1 MAESIGIA
9 ERPRSLTIRLYQPG
23 DERGIM
29 ELFHR
34 VFGKERSLAYW
45 RWKFQGNPEG
55 AQVCLAVTD
64 AGEVVGQYT
73 GIPVRVAVD
82 GRVVIFSQAVD
93 SMVDARYR
101 LGLKKPG
108 VFASVFTR
116 FAEEFGGRD
125 RVLILWGYTTPE
137 ALRIGQRLLGYVAL
151 HPVMKLIGPVGDPPH
166 STPWQQMMDLWRGL
180 RCPIR
185 RVSRFDAGVDRLWER
200 CGRELRV
207 ATVRDARY
215 LNWRYADCP
224 DVQYRL
230 LVAGGAFGAPV
241 RGIAV
246 LRLGWMDE
254 PVACLVD
261 WLVPVAA
268 RSVAERML
276 GRCLEEAR
284 GAGMKE
290 LHAWFPRSSSWHRF
304 LLERGFEAVEAAT
317 MTVRQFAPD
326 VPLDLLDGHWYY
338 TMGDSDHY

>member
-34 VFGKERSLAYW
+34 VFEKERSLAYW

-55 AQVCLAVTD
+55 AQICLAVTD

-73 GIPVRVAVD
+73 GIPVRVTVD
-82 GRVVIFSQAVD
+82 GRTLTFSQAVD
-93 SMVDARYR
+93 SMVDASYR
-101 LGLKKPG
+101 RGLKKPG
-108 VFASVFTR
+108 VFANLFMK
-116 FAEEFGGRD
+116 FAEVYGGQD
-125 RVLILWGYTTPE
+125 RVTILWGYTTPE
-137 ALRIGQRLLGYVAL
+137 ALRVGQRLLGYVAL
-151 HPVMKLIGPVGDPPH
+151 HPVMKLIGPVEDPPH
-166 STPWQQMMDLWRGL
+166 LTPWQQMTELWR
-180 RCPIR
+180 RSWCPIR
-185 RVSRFDAGVDRLWER
+185 QVGRFDRRVDGLWER

-230 LVAGGAFGAPV
+230 LVAGGAFGGPV
-241 RGIAV
+241 QGIAV
-246 LRLGWMDE
+246 LRLGWMDQ

-261 WLVPVAA
+261 WLVPSAA
-268 RSVAERML
+268 RGVADRLL
-276 GRCLEEAR
+276 GQCFEEASL
-284 GAGMKE
+284 AGMKE
-290 LHAWFPRSSSWHRF
+290 LHAWFPPSSPWHRF
-304 LLERGFEAVEAAT
+304 LLDKGFQAFEAAC
-317 MTVRQFAPD
+317 MTVRQFTSD
-326 VPLDLLDGHWYY
+326 VPLELLNFHWYY